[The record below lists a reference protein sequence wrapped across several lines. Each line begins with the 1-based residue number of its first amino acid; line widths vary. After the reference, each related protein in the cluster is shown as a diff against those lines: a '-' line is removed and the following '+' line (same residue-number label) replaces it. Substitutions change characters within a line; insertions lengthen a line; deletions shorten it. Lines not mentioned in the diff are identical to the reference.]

1 MKKNK
6 KAQSGATGILAIPSG
21 YAIKASPGPEKKM
34 QCRYIRM
41 K

>member
-34 QCRYIRM
+34 QCSIIM